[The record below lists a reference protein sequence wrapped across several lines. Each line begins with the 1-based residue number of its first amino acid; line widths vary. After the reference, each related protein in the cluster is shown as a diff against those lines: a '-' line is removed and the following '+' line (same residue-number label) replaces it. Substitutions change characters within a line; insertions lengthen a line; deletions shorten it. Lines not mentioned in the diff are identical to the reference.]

1 MSAGAATIQQA
12 FIGTAELLAVTTVTA
27 TVSGVN
33 YTITATPAASQ
44 TTINPGTIVG
54 AAVGGTALIVMG
66 AVAIAFL
73 LLRARKNNAAI
84 SGTTPESPVH
94 NPQMMGFH
102 PSPGAYFNKDQFPQV
117 VAPASL
123 TENSQRASQPSQ
135 VERTYQYPPAS
146 EIPTQSDTLYQ
157 AYRPPQSPIPM
168 PISPTPRELDA
179 RSFRSYGQVPRKP
192 VAGDNNPMPRPPL
205 SPPVF

>member
-1 MSAGAATIQQA
+1 MTAGAATIQQA
-12 FIGTAELLAVTTVTA
+12 FIGTAELLAMTTVTA

-33 YTITATPAASQ
+33 YTVTATPAASR
-44 TTINPGTIVG
+44 TTINTGTIVG

-66 AVAIAFL
+66 AVAITFL

-84 SGTTPESPVH
+84 SGMTPINS
-94 NPQMMGFH
+94 PQMIGFH
-102 PSPGAYFNKDQFPQV
+102 PSPGAYLNKDQFPQV
-117 VAPASL
+117 VAPAGP

-135 VERTYQYPPAS
+135 VERMYQSPSAS
-146 EIPTQSDTLYQ
+146 EIPTQSEILYQ

-179 RSFRSYGQVPRKP
+179 RSFKSYVQVPRKP
-192 VAGDNNPMPRPPL
+192 VAGDNDLMSN
-205 SPPVF
+205 PPVSSPAL

>member
-1 MSAGAATIQQA
+1 MSADAATIQQA
-12 FIGTAELLAVTTVTA
+12 FIGTAELLAMTTVTA

-33 YTITATPAASQ
+33 YTITATPEASH
-44 TTINPGTIVG
+44 TTINTGTIVG
-54 AAVGGTALIVMG
+54 AAVGGTALIVLG

-84 SGTTPESPVH
+84 SGPTPINSP
-94 NPQMMGFH
+94 PMMGFH

-117 VAPASL
+117 VAPASS

-135 VERTYQYPPAS
+135 VERMYQYPPVS
-146 EIPTQSDTLYQ
+146 ELPTQSDTPYQ

-179 RSFRSYGQVPRKP
+179 RSFKSYGQVPRKP
-192 VAGDNNPMPRPPL
+192 VAGDNNPMP
-205 SPPVF
+205 SPPFSSPVL